1 VPTHNFSRPRGRLL
15 ELTIDSTALRGNWLG
30 DPHERSVAVYLPPGY
45 DEHGPAVPMFVALAA
60 FGGSGFKLLN
70 WQSFGENLP
79 QRIDRLI
86 TEGEMGPVVLVM
98 PDGFTKLGGNQWIDS
113 PAFGRW
119 EGFVLDELIPSIE
132 ARFNVGKGPEH
143 RAVFGHSS
151 GGYAAL
157 VHAMKHGEHWGAVA
171 SHSGDVG
178 FELVYGRELP
188 GALAALASHGGD
200 VQAFLDK
207 LWAADKIGGA
217 AFNTLMLLAMAASY
231 APEPDSSSR
240 PNGPASPLGI
250 RLPVDPVTCARD
262 TLAWSRWLAHD
273 PLELVEL
280 PDSLASLQRLRAL
293 YLDCGSR
300 DEYFMQFGTR
310 ALARKLVHASID
322 HVYQEFDG
330 GHSGVDHR
338 LDVSLPFLYRALTSR

>member
-1 VPTHNFSRPRGRLL
+1 MPTHNFSRPRGRLL
-15 ELTIDSTALRGNWLG
+15 ELTIDSQALRDNWLG

-45 DEHGPAVPMFVALAA
+45 DEAGPEVPMFVALAA
-60 FGGSGFKLLN
+60 YGGSGFKLLN

-86 TEGEMGPVVLVM
+86 AEGEMGPVVLVM

-113 PAFGRW
+113 PVFGRW
-119 EGFVLDELIPSIE
+119 ESFVLDELIPAIE
-132 ARFNVGKGPEH
+132 ARFRVGKGPAH

-157 VHAMKHGEHWGAVA
+157 VHAMKHGDRWGAVA

-178 FELVYGRELP
+178 FEVVYGRELP
-188 GALAALASHGGD
+188 GALATLAGHGGD
-200 VQAFLDK
+200 PQAFLDK
-207 LWAADKIGGA
+207 LWATDKISGPQ
-217 AFNTLMLLAMAASY
+217 FNTLMLLAMAACY
-231 APEPDSSSR
+231 APEPGA
-240 PNGPASPLGI
+240 PYGI
-250 RLPVDPVTCARD
+250 RLPVDPTTCVRD
-262 TLAWSRWLAHD
+262 QLRWSQWLAHD
-273 PLELVEL
+273 PLELVDL
-280 PDSLASLQRLRAL
+280 PASLESLRRLRAL

-310 ALARKLVHASID
+310 GLVRKLADANVD

-338 LDVSLPFLYRALTSR
+338 LDLSLPFLYRALTRG

>member
-1 VPTHNFSRPRGRLL
+1 MPTHNFTRPQGRLV
-15 ELTIDSTALRGNWLG
+15 ELTITSEALRGNALG

-45 DEHGPAVPMFVALAA
+45 AESDGPGYPMFVALAA

-70 WQSFGENLP
+70 WQSFGESLP

-86 TEGEMGPVVLVM
+86 TEGEMGPVVLVL
-98 PDGFTKLGGNQWIDS
+98 PDGFTRLGGNQWIDS
-113 PAFGRW
+113 PIMGRW
-119 EGFVLDELIPSIE
+119 EGFVIDELIPAIE
-132 ARFNVGKGPEH
+132 ARFHVGKGPGH

-171 SHSGDVG
+171 SHSGDVE

-188 GALAALASHGGD
+188 HALANLAACNGD
-200 VQAFLDK
+200 PQVFLDK
-207 LWAADKIGGA
+207 LWAAGRIGGGQ
-217 AFNTLMLLAMAASY
+217 FNTLMLLAMAATY
-231 APEPDSSSR
+231 APESD
-240 PNGPASPLGI
+240 APLGI
-250 RLPVDPVTCARD
+250 RLPVDPHTCARD
-262 TLAWSRWLAHD
+262 ELRWARWRAHD
-273 PLELVEL
+273 PLELVDL
-280 PDSLASLQRLRAL
+280 PESLVSLQRLRGL

-300 DEYFMQFGTR
+300 DEYFLHFGSR
-310 ALARKLVHASID
+310 ALVRKLVEHDID

-338 LDVSLPFLYRALTSR
+338 LDVSLPFLYRALAEQP

>member
-1 VPTHNFSRPRGRLL
+1 VPSHNFSRPQGRLI
-15 ELTIDSTALRGNWLG
+15 ELTIDSAALRGNWLG

-45 DEHGPAVPMFVALAA
+45 VEDGPGCPMFVALAA

-70 WQSFGENLP
+70 WQSFGESLP

-86 TEGEMGPVVLVM
+86 AEQKMGPVVLVM

-132 ARFNVGKGPEH
+132 ARFCVGKGAQH

-157 VHAMKHGEHWGAVA
+157 VHAMKHGEQWGAVA

-188 GALAALASHGGD
+188 GALTTLAGCGGD
-200 VQAFLDK
+200 VQVFLDK
-207 LWAADKIGGA
+207 LWAADKIAGPQ
-217 AFNTLMLLAMAASY
+217 FNTLMLLAMAATY
-231 APEPDSSSR
+231 APDPD
-240 PNGPASPLGI
+240 APLGI
-250 RLPVDPVTCARD
+250 RLPVDPSTCARD
-262 TLAWSRWLAHD
+262 TLAWSRWLAGD
-273 PLELVEL
+273 PLELVDAPGSL
-280 PDSLASLQRLRAL
+280 DSLKRLRAL

-300 DEYFMQFGTR
+300 DEYFMHFGTR
-310 ALARKLVHASID
+310 ALARKLGEAGID

-338 LDVSLPFLYRALTSR
+338 LDVSLPFLYRATSSR

>member
-15 ELTIDSTALRGNWLG
+15 ELTIDSAALRGNRLG

-45 DEHGPAVPMFVALAA
+45 REDGPGCPMFVALAA
-60 FGGSGFKLLN
+60 FAGSGFKLLN

-86 TEGEMGPVVLVM
+86 AEGKMGPVVLVM

-113 PAFGRW
+113 PVFGRW

-132 ARFNVGKGPEH
+132 ARFCVGKGPEH

-178 FELVYGRELP
+178 FELVYARELP
-188 GALAALASHGGD
+188 GALTSLAGCGGN
-200 VQAFLDK
+200 VQVFLDK
-207 LWAADKIGGA
+207 LWSADRIAGPS
-217 AFNTLMLLAMAASY
+217 FNTLMLLAMAATY
-231 APEPDSSSR
+231 APDPD
-240 PNGPASPLGI
+240 APLGI
-250 RLPVDPVTCARD
+250 RLPVDPATCARD
-262 TLAWSRWLAHD
+262 TQAWSRWLAHD
-273 PLELVEL
+273 PLELVDL
-280 PDSLASLQRLRAL
+280 PEPLASLRRLRAL

-300 DEYFMQFGTR
+300 DEYFMHFGTR
-310 ALARKLVHASID
+310 ALVRKLGDAGID

-338 LDVSLPFLYRALTSR
+338 LDVSLPFLYRALSAR